1 MTRAL
6 AVLVLVAAAAAP
18 AAADSRKLMVL
29 PADGRAD
36 AKLKQKVDAAVAKL
50 AKASG
55 ETVSIGEVSYNDMAA
70 AVGCKPD
77 EASCRD
83 EVIATLAVDEI
94 VITAVNP
101 KPGGFDV
108 SVRRAA
114 KGSAAAREAS
124 TLVTAD
130 KADQLDAIGPLFGA
144 KAAVTAPPP
153 TASKPAVTAPPP
165 PTASKPA
172 VTAPPPKPAVTGP
185 PPPPTTTASTTGGQ
199 KPYGPPPAPV
209 SEPTPS
215 SVSDPAPPPPK
226 PAPPR
231 VAEAQ
236 PANTNVGEPLPG
248 EPSDR
253 KFWDRRRVQIAGM
266 ATGGAM
272 LVVGFVLWGKASDYQ
287 DQVDAFPSPIRS
299 RAQLQE
305 LQDLENQGD
314 AYATW
319 RSVFVVG
326 GLAIGGVST
335 YLFVKGRHG
344 RAASHASLAPT
355 LFPHGAGL
363 AFTFGGSP

>member
-6 AVLVLVAAAAAP
+6 AVVVLVAAAAAP
-18 AAADSRKLMVL
+18 VAAESRKLMVL

-36 AKLKQKVDAAVAKL
+36 AKLKQKVDAAIAKL

-55 ETVSIGEVSYNDMAA
+55 ETVAIGEVSYNDMAA

-77 EASCRD
+77 ESSCRD

-108 SVRRAA
+108 NVRRVA
-114 KGSAAAREAS
+114 KGSPSAREAS
-124 TLVTAD
+124 MLVTAD
-130 KADQLDAIGPLFGA
+130 KADQLDAIAPVFGA

-153 TASKPAVTAPPP
+153 AAPKPAVTAPPP
-165 PTASKPA
+165 AAPKPAVTAPQPPAPRPA
-172 VTAPPPKPAVTGP
+172 VTAPPPAPPA
-185 PPPPTTTASTTGGQ
+185 TTASTTGAQ

-209 SEPTPS
+209 SEP
-215 SVSDPAPPPPK
+215 APPPK
-226 PAPPR
+226 PAVAPAPR
-231 VAEAQ
+231 VAEQ
-236 PANTNVGEPLPG
+236 PPANNANEPQPG

-253 KFWDRRRVQIAGM
+253 RFWSRRRVQVAGM

-287 DQVDAFPSPIRS
+287 NQVDAFPTPIRS

-319 RSVFVVG
+319 RTVFVVG
-326 GLAIGGVST
+326 GLAVGGVST
-335 YLFVKGRHG
+335 YLFFHGRHG
-344 RAASHASLAPT
+344 RAASHASLTPT
-355 LFPHGAGL
+355 LFDHGAGL